1 MANQV
6 SYDNKGIFHIIDD
19 NSVHVFRRTEGV
31 VENGSPDV
39 AGWETSYLI
48 TAKLTSAGQGTPTGA
63 PGTYAAATVD
73 GSTGVL
79 SHS

>member
-6 SYDNKGIFHIIDD
+6 STDKNGIFHIIDD
-19 NSVHVFRRTEGV
+19 LGVTVFKRTEGV
-31 VENGSPDV
+31 VEAGSPDV

-48 TAKLTSAGQGTPTGA
+48 TAKLKSAGQGTPTGS

-73 GSTGVL
+73 ASTGVL

>member
-6 SYDNKGIFHIIDD
+6 SCDKAGIFNIISDAGV
-19 NSVHVFRRTEGV
+19 NVFARPEGV
-31 VENGSPDV
+31 VQAGSPDV

-48 TAKLTSAGQGTPTGA
+48 TAKLAGAGQGTPTGA
-63 PGTYAAATVD
+63 PGVYAAATVD